1 MVCLAVR
8 SRSRLVYRSRRIGR
22 REPPRDAPATPH
34 HEEHLSGADMMKTAD
49 NRARTPLS
57 IATDSRQ
64 SQAIKL
70 LKQAGPQSERG
81 ATDHS
86 LRTLRNIN
94 NICNR

>member
-8 SRSRLVYRSRRIGR
+8 SRSRLVYRSRRIER
-22 REPPRDAPATPH
+22 REPLGPTPH

-49 NRARTPLS
+49 NRGRTPLS